1 MNTLSLAALPL
12 IAFCA
17 CVRKG
22 VLRVL
27 QIEGGLLALV
37 GAQEAPVAWLNS
49 AIHPDEQAAF
59 LTPPSGESRH
69 LVRLRIGDGSWRW
82 FCLRIGQTEHSGQ
95 DDAELSY
102 TALLTDASEFKA
114 MEETAQR
121 YRDYTEITSDWYWEM
136 DDAFRFTYFSR
147 EFEEISGVSSA
158 SALGKTRW
166 DGLGKG
172 AVGNLDWEA
181 HKQAMF
187 DHQPIRDFEYSSR
200 RPDGRL
206 VWFRV
211 SGRPRH
217 DDGGKFIGYYG
228 IASDISAT
236 RRIEERLQQSERLAS
251 IGQLAA
257 GVAHE
262 INNPV
267 GFVRSNIETLGG
279 YLNTLLELVERYAAA
294 EVAGAPAEALAALQA
309 EKGRADLDFLR
320 DDAPMLVDEC
330 RDGLDRIRKIVAD
343 LREFS
348 REGEADLCE
357 ADLNACLESAIN
369 LTASSL
375 PKTIQLKRDYAI
387 LPALHCR
394 PLQLNQVFLALLA
407 NARQAIG
414 EQAGC
419 ITVSSGQSGNG
430 EQWVQ
435 VSDTGCGI
443 AAEHLPRIF
452 EPFFTTRPVGK
463 GTGMGL
469 AMCFGIVAD
478 HGGRIEVHSAPGA
491 GASFRVVLP
500 PAPVITS
507 LK

>member
-12 IAFCA
+12 IAFSA
-17 CVRKG
+17 RVREG
-22 VLRVL
+22 ALQVL
-27 QIEGGLLALV
+27 QVDGGMLASV
-37 GAQEAPVAWLNS
+37 GAQDAPAAWLAK

-59 LTPPSGESRH
+59 LSPPRGESRH
-69 LVRLRIGDGSWRW
+69 LVRLRVRDGSWRW
-82 FCLRIGQTEHSGQ
+82 FCLRIGATEHAGQ
-95 DDAELSY
+95 DGADLSY
-102 TALLTDASEFKA
+102 SAVLTDASEFKA

-136 DDAFRFTYFSR
+136 DEAFRFTYFSR
-147 EFEEISGVSSA
+147 EFEEISGVPSA

-166 DGLGKG
+166 DGLGKE
-172 AVGNLDWEA
+172 AVGNPDWEA

-187 DHQPIRDFEYSSR
+187 DHQPIRNFEYSSR
-200 RPDGRL
+200 RPDGRI

-279 YLNTLLELVERYAAA
+279 YLHTLLALLERYAAVEA
-294 EVAGAPAEALAALQA
+294 AGARPEALAALQA
-309 EKGRADLDFLR
+309 EKSRADLDFLR

-348 REGEADLCE
+348 REGEAELCE
-357 ADLNACLESAIN
+357 VDLNACLESAIN
-369 LTASSL
+369 LFASNLS
-375 PKTIQLKRDYAI
+375 KTIELKRDYAI
-387 LPALHCR
+387 LPALRCR
-394 PLQLNQVFLALLA
+394 PRQLNQVFFALLA
-407 NARQAIG
+407 NAGQAIG
-414 EQAGC
+414 GQAGR
-419 ITVSSGQSGNG
+419 ITVSSGQGGDG

-478 HGGRIEVHSAPGA
+478 HGGRIEVRSAPGA

-500 PAPVITS
+500 SAPVIAPA
-507 LK
+507 